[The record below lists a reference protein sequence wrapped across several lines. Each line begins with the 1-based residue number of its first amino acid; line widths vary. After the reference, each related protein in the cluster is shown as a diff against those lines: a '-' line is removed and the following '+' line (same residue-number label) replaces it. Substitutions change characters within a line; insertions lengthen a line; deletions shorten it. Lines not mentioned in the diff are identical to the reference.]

1 MKHFL
6 LYPFFFKFHFIS
18 TFRLKRFPFDT
29 ITHFSNGA
37 RYGKITR

>member
-6 LYPFFFKFHFIS
+6 LYPFFSNSISYPTFKQ
-18 TFRLKRFPFDT
+18 KRFPFNT

>member
-6 LYPFFFKFHFIS
+6 LYPFS
-18 TFRLKRFPFDT
+18 TFKLKRFPFNT
-29 ITHFSNGA
+29 ITHFSNGV

>member
-6 LYPFFFKFHFIS
+6 LYPFLFHID
-18 TFRLKRFPFDT
+18 LQGKRFPFNT
-29 ITHFSNGA
+29 ITHFSNEA

>member
-6 LYPFFFKFHFIS
+6 LYPFFKFDFLS
-18 TFRLKRFPFDT
+18 DLQAERFPFNT
-29 ITHFSNGA
+29 ITRFSNGA